1 MNVHAGGFRLGAS
14 GSTCTAAVWL
24 PLAASG
30 MALECPAPQPAG
42 TPDAIQETPAQIS
55 ELSQLLASGYRVTS
69 YPVRVL
75 DGKMLVAIG

>member
-14 GSTCTAAVWL
+14 GSTYTVAVWL
-24 PLAASG
+24 PLAAPG

-69 YPVRVL
+69 YPVKVL
-75 DGKMLVAIG
+75 DGKILVAIG